1 MNLVQITIY
10 VSLIAQVLSTAY
22 SLLGLNVPLFNE
34 NAILTDIL
42 GLETVVQFIELAFY
56 VSFGFIFTHLTATTD
71 IAVFRY
77 VDWFLTTPTMIL
89 STITFMDY
97 IRRKENSPKDPTT
110 QELPNLWTFLRENWI
125 PATIIL
131 ISNAFML
138 SMGLLKEL
146 NLIDIY
152 TSTILGFIGFIGVF
166 WVMREQYGKDHKI
179 NKYLWTYM
187 TGTWSIYGF
196 AATLPN
202 VMKNTT
208 YNLLDIVS
216 KNFYSVFLTTY
227 ILNL

>member
-1 MNLVQITIY
+1 M
-10 VSLIAQVLSTAY
+10 AQVLSTAY

-34 NAILTDIL
+34 NAILTEVL
-42 GLETVVQFIELAFY
+42 GLETIVQFIELAFY
-56 VSFGFIFTHLTATTD
+56 VSFGFIFTNLTATTD

-77 VDWFLTTPTMIL
+77 ADWFFTTPTMIL

-97 IRRKENSPKDPTT
+97 IRRKENIPKDPTT
-110 QELPNLWTFLRENWI
+110 QELPNLWTFLRENWV
-125 PATIIL
+125 PTTIIL
-131 ISNAFML
+131 MSNAFML

-152 TSTILGFIGFIGVF
+152 TSTILGFIGFVGVF
-166 WVMREQYGKDHKI
+166 WVMRENYGKDHKI
-179 NKYLWTYM
+179 NQYLWTYM
-187 TGTWSIYGF
+187 TGTWSIYGV
-196 AATLPN
+196 AATFPN
-202 VMKNTT
+202 IMKNTT